1 VELSLTAGCWIKF
14 CFVYLWMFL
23 CGNIVIWATW
33 IFYVAKFTILTPLLL
48 LPWCGLS
55 FPIVGLKISSLPNF
69 ALKSS
74 NRIFIWYLGKWS
86 KPRSNPS
93 YKMSFESSL
102 LSTVGECTFRTM
114 TLHQRSLRTTFY
126 ILSLT
131 NSTLLTADNILWC
144 KKNLVTN
151 WWFSFPFP

>member
-1 VELSLTAGCWIKF
+1 MELSLTAGCWIKF

-23 CGNIVIWATW
+23 CGNIVLWAAW

-48 LPWCGLS
+48 LSWCGLS
-55 FPIVGLKISSLPNF
+55 FPIVGLKISTLPNF
-69 ALKSS
+69 ALKPL
-74 NRIFIWYLGKWS
+74 NRIFIWYLGNWS
-86 KPRSNPS
+86 KPRCNLS
-93 YKMSFESSL
+93 YKMSFES
-102 LSTVGECTFRTM
+102 STVGECTFRTM
-114 TLHQRSLRTTFY
+114 MLHQWPLRTIFY

-144 KKNLVTN
+144 TKNPVPN